1 MAAIHKGN
9 IAMTRVRIAV
19 AAISAMLAAAPLAAQ
34 VGVRASTAAPAT
46 TNEDPIIVQG
56 RKKELVQ
63 ALRQLVQPSAHEQ
76 LARFE
81 DKICPMV
88 IGMPRDWTPRLTKI
102 IRDNVIAAGGTLQ
115 PEGCKPNALAIF
127 IDQPRELVG
136 ALHKDAPFFFT
147 MTPRTFNQFA
157 ALPGPVWSWHVTDM
171 RSRDGVQLAPGTM
184 MTGEG
189 DFAVV
194 KNASAS
200 RLYSNIRDDMLV
212 GFVVIDRQRTVG
224 KSLRQ
229 LGDLATMH
237 LLLDV
242 RQNAGAMEKGSILAL
257 FEPGDTPPLERMSR
271 FDKGALTGF
280 YTQRENNRTAS
291 QQRENIAEAIRR
303 GAGEKPDQR

>member
-1 MAAIHKGN
+1 MSTYRFSAA
-9 IAMTRVRIAV
+9 ALAL
-19 AAISAMLAAAPLAAQ
+19 LAAVPLSAQ
-34 VGVRASTAAPAT
+34 IGVRSSSSTSAS
-46 TNEDPIIVQG
+46 NEDPIVVQG

-81 DKICPMV
+81 DKVCPMV

-102 IRDNVIAAGGTLQ
+102 IRDNIVEVGGTLQ

-127 IDQPRELVG
+127 IDQPKELV
-136 ALHKDAPFFFT
+136 ASLHKDAPFFFT
-147 MTPRTFNQFA
+147 MTPRQFQIFSEA
-157 ALPGPVWSWHVTDM
+157 PGPVWSWHVTDM
-171 RSRDGVQLAPGTM
+171 RSRDGNQLAQGQIN
-184 MTGEG
+184 GH

-194 KNASAS
+194 KQASAS
-200 RLYSNIRDDMLV
+200 RLYSNIREDMLV
-212 GFVVIDRQRTVG
+212 GFVVIDRQKTIG

-237 LLLDV
+237 LMLDV
-242 RQNAGAMEKGSILAL
+242 RQNAGARDASSILSL
-257 FEPGDTPPLERMSR
+257 FQLAGDPPAAMSR

-291 QQRENIAEAIRR
+291 QQRENIADAIRR
-303 GAGEKPDQR
+303 GAGEVPVKK

>member
-1 MAAIHKGN
+1 MSLYRFSAA
-9 IAMTRVRIAV
+9 ALAL
-19 AAISAMLAAAPLAAQ
+19 LAAVPLSAQ
-34 VGVRASTAAPAT
+34 IGVRASSSTSAS
-46 TNEDPIIVQG
+46 NDDPIIVRG

-63 ALRQLVQPSAHEQ
+63 ALRQLVQPSNHEQ

-81 DKICPMV
+81 DKVCPMV
-88 IGMPRDWTPRLTKI
+88 VGMPRDWTTRLTKI
-102 IRDNVIAAGGTLQ
+102 IRDNVVEVGGTLQ
-115 PEGCKPNALAIF
+115 PDGCKPNALAIF
-127 IDQPRELVG
+127 IDQPRELVA

-147 MTPRTFNQFA
+147 MTPRQFGQFA

-171 RSRDGVQLAPGTM
+171 RSRDGVQLAQGSIN
-184 MTGEG
+184 GN

-200 RLYSNIRDDMLV
+200 RLYSNIREDMLV
-212 GFVVIDRQRTVG
+212 GFVVIDRQATIG

-237 LLLDV
+237 LMLDV
-242 RQNAGAMEKGSILAL
+242 RQNAGAKDNGSILAL
-257 FEPGDTPPLERMSR
+257 FQPGDTPPLERMSR

-280 YTQRENNRTAS
+280 YTQRENNRSAT

-303 GAGEKPDQR
+303 GAGEDKDKK